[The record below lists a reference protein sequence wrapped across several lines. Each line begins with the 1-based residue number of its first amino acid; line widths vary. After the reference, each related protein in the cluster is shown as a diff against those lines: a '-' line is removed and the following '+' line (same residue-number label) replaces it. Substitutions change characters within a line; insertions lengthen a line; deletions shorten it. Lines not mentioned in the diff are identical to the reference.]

1 MAVRRATRATSGNSA
16 RPDPPARRP
25 SAIVSLQDQSAPRFR
40 KWCIYGES
48 GSDVGKTVLAGTA
61 PKALFLSTD
70 VEGTE
75 SARAMGST
83 ADELRINTFKE
94 FCEAVDW
101 LSRGKG
107 HEDYEWIVPDTVT
120 ELEEL
125 CWQAQLVSS
134 DVKRAS
140 KYQPNKADY
149 PLVWAKLYEQL
160 SILGR
165 TPVNVLYIAHT
176 MRIDREDEEAEDTV
190 TLAMPAMGS
199 RKRGDLAGK
208 FVGQLGMVGYMR
220 KAHDDEGKMVRQ
232 LLTESTN
239 RWVARDRSNSLGAGM
254 ANPTMPKLL
263 AKVNGSTAST
273 TTTTRTARRRRG

>member
-1 MAVRRATRATSGNSA
+1 MTVRQARQRASSGASARPSPAVRR
-16 RPDPPARRP
+16 PQ
-25 SAIVSLQDQSAPRFR
+25 AITSLQDLEAPRYR
-40 KWCIYGES
+40 KWCVYGES

-75 SARAMGST
+75 SARMMGSA
-83 ADELRINTFKE
+83 ADELRINTFQE
-94 FCEAVDW
+94 FCDAVDW
-101 LSRGKG
+101 LSRGGG
-107 HEDYEWIVPDTVT
+107 HAEYEWVMPDTVT

-125 CWQAQLVSS
+125 CWQAQLVSD

-176 MRIDREDEEAEDTV
+176 MRIDREDEDAEETV
-190 TLAMPAMGS
+190 TLAMPALGS
-199 RKRGDLAGK
+199 RKRGDLAAK
-208 FVGQLGMVGYMR
+208 FIAQLGMVGYMR
-220 KAHDDEGKMVRQ
+220 KVRDDEGKVARQ

-239 RWVARDRSNSLGAGM
+239 RWVARDRSTKLGSGM
-254 ANPTMPKLL
+254 TNPTMPALL
-263 AKVNGSTAST
+263 AKVSGAST
-273 TTTTRTARRRRG
+273 TTTRPARRRRAS